1 MTILHSLAE
10 YVAHAQFSNTEKS
23 ELSAHILD
31 TVTAWIC
38 GQATTEGE
46 QLCKKLNE
54 ENPILQGAFQDNFL
68 EQVIVNC
75 AITRLTEIDDI
86 HLSSCTTPGSVIIPT
101 ALTLYSNFKVDL
113 SLKSFTDA
121 VIVGYDLMTRLGKA
135 IKGTE
140 LLYRGIWP
148 TYFCAAFGT
157 AATSARMLGLSE
169 RETVHALAL
178 ALNLSTGGISRGN
191 EMPFRWF
198 TLGYA
203 ARSGCMASL
212 IAANG
217 FTGNSQMLEGNW
229 FEQTYGIE
237 ADTSALVD
245 DLGRGGILKRVSMK
259 PFCSAKQVIPSIYGF
274 TKLLDQGI
282 SLDEIQE
289 VNLFVPL
296 PFVSMIKN
304 RPTNRLSSLTSA
316 PYQLA
321 VAAYHPNGLYDI
333 SRNKILNSEEIR
345 SFMDKVHV
353 IGDSALLSYYPEKW
367 PTRIEIKTSSHG
379 IASEMVTD
387 SPGDPE
393 MKLSSEDMKRK
404 VHSFLDPILGARQAA
419 EVIELVRNS
428 VLDKIS
434 LLNLYKIIRR

>member
-1 MTILHSLAE
+1 MTKLHSLAE
-10 YVAHAQFSNTEKS
+10 YVVHAQFSTERS

-38 GQATTEGE
+38 GQATPEGE
-46 QLCKKLNE
+46 QLGKKLNE
-54 ENPILQGAFQDNFL
+54 EHPILRGVLQDDVLN
-68 EQVIVNC
+68 QVTVNC
-75 AITRLTEIDDI
+75 AITRLSEIDDI
-86 HLSSCTTPGSVIIPT
+86 HLASCITPGSVIIPT
-101 ALTLYSNFKVDL
+101 ALTLCSNLKVDF
-113 SLKSFTDA
+113 SLTTFTDA
-121 VIVGYDLMTRLGKA
+121 VIAGYDLMTRLGKA

-157 AATSARMLGLSE
+157 AATSARILGLSE
-169 RETVHALAL
+169 KETVHALAL
-178 ALNLSTGGISRGN
+178 ALNLSTGGISRGS

-212 IAANG
+212 IAAKG
-217 FTGNSQMLEGNW
+217 FTGSSQMLEGNW

-237 ADTSALVD
+237 ADTAAIVE
-245 DLGRGGILKRVSMK
+245 DLGQDGILKRISMK

-282 SLDEIQE
+282 SLDDIKE

-304 RPTNRLSSLTSA
+304 RPTNRLSSLSSA

-321 VAAYHPNGLYDI
+321 AAAYHPAGLYDI
-333 SRNKILNSEEIR
+333 SRNEILNSEEIR

-353 IGDSALLSYYPEKW
+353 IGDSTLLSYYPEKW
-367 PTRIEIKTSSHG
+367 PTRIEVKTSSHG

-393 MKLSSEDMKRK
+393 MKLSSEEMKRK

-419 EVIELVRNS
+419 EVIELGRNS
-428 VLDKIS
+428 VFDKCS
-434 LLNLYKIIRR
+434 LLNLYKTIRR